1 MSQDLDLTQVDS
13 ADLDKL
19 GNEIESFFS
28 KDTSQK
34 TQLAFDWERNHL
46 MLDGNQWIEFEGNR
60 ETGGIWKRLQVSPQN
75 EYIPRPVTNYL
86 FDAYQT
92 LKGYLLKNDPRLTV
106 RPNTNSNRDKTAA
119 KIAELISEVNWERL
133 REDYNYE
140 YAASTLLT
148 YGTVFKKDYWD
159 SSFASLVKVPKMEQ
173 RPAVDPNTGQPSGQ
187 MQEVQAIDPQTG
199 VPLFD
204 EIPLGDVQ
212 TAVIEPYS
220 IALDPLAKNLH
231 DARWIMEYSIRP
243 LTWIRENFDKQEPGF
258 TGKAIEVEEEK
269 SLPNSLRRF
278 FQLATSSGVRGPTGL
293 GLGTNSSS
301 GETSM
306 IDKAAIVKEYYERPN
321 SKNPKGR
328 LVVVAD
334 KKVLYAE
341 ASPYEGPEQ
350 GDWHPY
356 SECRWEIVPGRFWGK
371 GPLDNATEIQRQINS
386 IDSVI
391 TLTRKTMAVPQ
402 KLVPKGSLARTTQW
416 TGRPGQVVEYIPNAD
431 GSPEQLQAMGVHE
444 QVFQERAQKV
454 EDIKNITGAID
465 ILKGDRPPGVT
476 AHSALALLFEVG
488 TGKLHP
494 IMKRWRMFI
503 ESSEKKKLKLVSKK
517 YREPRPE
524 FIRSLLMKNKDLT
537 AEQLQQFVGQDL
549 YDNCNVTMEASSSI
563 PKLHAAL
570 NAQLMELAPLGV
582 LNLENPKNR
591 NEFLS
596 RLGINGFDADYT
608 ADVKRAEYEN
618 DMMDNITLNPQ
629 DRPVMLEQDN
639 HDIHIAIIDERMKQP
654 SFGELP
660 QEAQQIYLMH
670 RTQHLQ
676 AKDEQMH
683 QQMMQ
688 NMMMGQPPQPQE
700 PNPMQGPPENI
711 RKGKGNSE
719 AVQNALHPDLLGAA
733 SGIKE

>member
-1 MSQDLDLTQVDS
+1 MSQDLDLTEVDS
-13 ADLDKL
+13 SDLDKL

-34 TQLAFDWERNHL
+34 NQLAFDWERNHQ
-46 MLDGNQWIEFEGNR
+46 MLDGNQWIEFDGAR
-60 ETGGIWKRLQVSPQN
+60 ETGGMWRRLQVTQSN

-106 RPNTNSNRDKTAA
+106 RPNSRSNKDKTAA

-140 YAASTLLT
+140 YAASALLT

-159 SSFASLVKVPKMEQ
+159 SSFASLIKVPKMEQ
-173 RPAVDPNTGQPSGQ
+173 RPAIDPNTGQPSGQ
-187 MQEVQAIDPQTG
+187 MQEVQVTDPMTG
-199 VPLFD
+199 QPMFD
-204 EIPLGDVQ
+204 ELPLGDVQ

-220 IALDPLAKNLH
+220 MALDPLAKNLH
-231 DARWIMEYSIRP
+231 DARWIMEYSIKP
-243 LTWIRENFDKQEPGF
+243 LTWIKENFDKQEEGY

-269 SLPNSLRRF
+269 SLPNSLKRF
-278 FQLATSSGVRGPTGL
+278 YQLATSSGVRNSGGVNL
-293 GLGTNSSS
+293 GANGS
-301 GETSM
+301 GGDSGM
-306 IDKAAIVKEYYERPN
+306 IDKAAIIKEYYSRPD

-334 KKVLYAE
+334 KKVLYSGP
-341 ASPYEGPEQ
+341 SPYEGPEQ

-356 SECRWEIVPGRFWGK
+356 SECRWEILPGRFFGK
-371 GPLDNATEIQRQINS
+371 SPLDNATEIQKQINS

-402 KLVPKGSLARTTQW
+402 KLVPKGSLPRTTQW
-416 TGRPGQVVEYIPNAD
+416 TGRPGQVIEYTPNAD
-431 GSPEQLQAMGVHE
+431 GAPQQLQAMGVHE
-444 QVFQERAQKV
+444 QVFQERSQKV

-503 ESSEKKKLKLVSKK
+503 ESSQKKQLKLVSKK

-537 AEQLQQFVGQDL
+537 AGQLQQFVGTDL

-591 NEFLS
+591 AEFLS
-596 RLGINGFDADYT
+596 RLGIDGFDTDT
-608 ADVKRAEYEN
+608 TSDVARAEDEN
-618 DMMDNITLNPQ
+618 DKMDNILLNPE
-629 DRPVMLEQDN
+629 DKPVMLQQDN
-639 HDIHIAIIDERMKQP
+639 HDVHISVIDERMKKP
-654 SFGELP
+654 SFAELP
-660 QEAQQIYLMH
+660 QESQQAYLMH
-670 RTQHLQ
+670 REEHQT
-676 AKDEQMH
+676 AKDDAMH

-688 NMMMGQPPQPQE
+688 ALMTGQPPPEQE
-700 PNPMQGPPENI
+700 QNPMQGPGESIKP
-711 RKGKGNSE
+711 GKGNSKE
-719 AVQNALHPDLLGAA
+719 VQNAMHPDLLGATPGGN
-733 SGIKE
+733 S